1 MKKMHLEKD
10 IKIQEW
16 NIFQVRHNTGSQFIY
31 VFLFISVTL
40 VIYKKHIK
48 ISTNVQHGV

>member
-1 MKKMHLEKD
+1 MNKMHLEKD
-10 IKIQEW
+10 NKIQEW
-16 NIFQVRHNTGSQFIY
+16 NISQLRNNTGSQFIY

-48 ISTNVQHGV
+48 IITNVQHSV